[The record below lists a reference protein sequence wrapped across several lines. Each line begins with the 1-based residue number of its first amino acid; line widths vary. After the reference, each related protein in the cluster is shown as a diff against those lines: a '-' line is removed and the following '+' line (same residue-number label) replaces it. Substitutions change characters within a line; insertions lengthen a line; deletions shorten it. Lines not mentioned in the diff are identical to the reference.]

1 MISISKGKLDNRD
14 IRILRFL
21 EKDARNS
28 FAEIARNLGVSIDTV
43 TKRFRKMLDLGILKR
58 TTILQNPKVLGVE
71 TIVSLEL
78 DVDYCHIDEL
88 IKKIWDFP
96 EVVFCT
102 SSLGRKDIFAIVF
115 LESVDTLSRINYQLR
130 GLPGVKLIKSSIWIE
145 DYLLCPEN
153 FDLSRMIA

>member
-1 MISISKGKLDNRD
+1 VVSISRAKLDERD

-28 FAEIARNLGVSIDTV
+28 FAEIARELSVSIDTV

-58 TTILQNPKVLGVE
+58 TTILQNPKVLGIE

-78 DVDYCHIDEL
+78 DVDYCQIDEL
-88 IKKIWDFP
+88 IENIWAIQ

-102 SSLGRKDIFAIVF
+102 SSLGRKDIFVIVF
-115 LESVDTLSRINYQLR
+115 LESVETLSRINYQLR
-130 GLPGVKLIKSSIWIE
+130 GLTGVKEIKSSIWID

-153 FDLSRMIA
+153 FDFSRIVG

>member
-1 MISISKGKLDNRD
+1 VVSISKGKLDERD

-28 FAEIARNLGVSIDTV
+28 FAEIARDIGVSIDTV

-58 TTILQNPKVLGVE
+58 TIE

-78 DVDYCHIDEL
+78 DVDYCHIFEL
-88 IKKIWDFP
+88 VDKIWAFP

-102 SSLGRKDIFAIVF
+102 SSLGRKDIFAIAF
-115 LESVDTLSRINYQLR
+115 LESVETLSRINYQLR
-130 GLPGVKLIKSSIWIE
+130 GLPGVKGIKSSIWID

-153 FDLSRMIA
+153 FDLSRMVA